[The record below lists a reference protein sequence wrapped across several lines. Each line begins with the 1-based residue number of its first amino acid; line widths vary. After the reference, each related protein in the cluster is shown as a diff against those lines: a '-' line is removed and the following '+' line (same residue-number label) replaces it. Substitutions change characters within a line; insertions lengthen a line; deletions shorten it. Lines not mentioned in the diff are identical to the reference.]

1 MGKFIAG
8 IVFTIVVL
16 GAGGLLYTYLGH
28 MPVNADVVPGK
39 LETYFA
45 GHAMDASVHRQAPKI
60 NNPVQPTEENLLR
73 GMLIYSM
80 NCAQCHGEP
89 TRKASLGNG
98 EYPPAPQF
106 TEDPPDM
113 PDHQNYWI
121 IKHGIRYTAMPAWG
135 KMLSDDDVWK
145 VTTFLGNW
153 KKLPPAVKSK
163 FETGQ

>member
-106 TEDPPDM
+106 TENPPDM

-135 KMLSDDDVWK
+135 KMLSDDDIWK

-153 KKLPPAVKSK
+153 KKLPPTVKSK